1 MAVNEEVPNLERLLE
16 QSPKFLKTNGRLA
29 VISFHSVEDRLVKQA
44 FRSAEQTGLLK
55 SSYEKAPLSRS
66 RRTRPQ
72 SPIPIRQAGAPLRN
86 VVESEG
92 AVMTRE
98 TKIGLLVG
106 LAFIIVIGIM
116 LSDLNSTNNQKLPAP
131 LQMAGSTL
139 RTGLGQPVTD
149 DVSPITVVPQNIT
162 PHPINIAPPEQP
174 LALKPEAASQCAI
187 EPRQCCQ
194 TAW

>member
-1 MAVNEEVPNLERLLE
+1 
-16 QSPKFLKTNGRLA
+16 
-29 VISFHSVEDRLVKQA
+29 
-44 FRSAEQTGLLK
+44 
-55 SSYEKAPLSRS
+55 
-66 RRTRPQ
+66 
-72 SPIPIRQAGAPLRN
+72 
-86 VVESEG
+86 
-92 AVMTRE
+92 MTRE

-174 LALKPEAASQCAI
+174 LALKPEPPANVPSNLGNVA
-187 EPRQCCQ
+187 RQHGEEVVNVDPPSDNDNRQQEKPVVPPGCIREQ
-194 TAW
+194 NLSGSTG